1 MTIDEGGVTPQDGS
15 AEEVGHNSDAASIT
29 RVSGMYQDYFL
40 DYASYVILERA
51 IPALEDGFKPV
62 QRRILHSMFLME
74 DGRYHKVAN
83 VIGQTM
89 RFHPHGDASIGDA
102 LVQLG
107 QKELL
112 IDTQGNWGNTL
123 TGDSAAAPR
132 YIEAR
137 LSKFALE
144 VVFSPKVT
152 HWQGSYDGRADEP
165 IHLPVKF
172 PMLLAQGVEGI
183 AVGLSTRILPHNFN
197 ELIDASIK
205 ILRGKKAEVFP
216 DFLTGGIADFT
227 QYNDGVRG
235 SRIRVRAKIQQVEKK
250 ALIITEIP
258 FGTTTQSLIDSIIKA
273 NDKGKIKIK
282 KIEDN
287 TAENV
292 EIAIQLPPGIS
303 PDKTIDALYAFTDC
317 EVSIAPLCCVIVND
331 NPEFIGVSEA
341 LERSTHHTLDLL
353 KRELEI
359 KLSELQEQWHF
370 ASLERIFIENRI
382 YRDIEEA
389 ETWEEVLSFIHKGLA
404 PHIQNL
410 IREVTDEDVTK
421 LTEIRIKRIS
431 KFDSDKA
438 NDRILDLEGK
448 IAEVKHSLD
457 NIVDFA
463 VEYFKELKKKYGA
476 GRERRTEIR
485 IFDDIVATKVA
496 IANTKLYV
504 NREEGFIGN
513 GLKKDEFVCDC
524 SDIDDII
531 VIRKDGKMMV
541 TKIAAKTF
549 VGTDIL
555 HVGVFKR
562 DDKRTIYNMIYM
574 DGKTKVSY
582 MKRFGVTSIT
592 RDKEYDLG
600 SAAKGSQ
607 VLYLSV
613 NPNGEAEVV
622 TVHLRL
628 LQKLKK
634 PKFDIDFAELA
645 IKGRQSKGNIV
656 TKFQIKKID
665 MREKGIST
673 LAARKV
679 WFDDTVQRLNAD
691 ARGTLLGSFKGDD
704 KILTVYQNGQYRLSN
719 FDLANHFDEG
729 LVLIEKW
736 KPEQPLSAIY
746 WDSSKDR
753 YYVKRFLLDDVE
765 KRESFISDS
774 SGSRLELITTGNKPV
789 IQVLYKKVKGVE
801 RESEEIDIEEFI
813 AVKGW
818 KAQGNQLT
826 AYPVKE
832 INLVATEE
840 EVEEVEEV
848 EEIEE
853 NEDVDI
859 EPRKNNDD
867 DKEGGKSQITLEF

>member
-1 MTIDEGGVTPQDGS
+1 MTIDDGVMPQNNLP
-15 AEEVGHNSDAASIT
+15 EESGNNSDAASIT

-51 IPALEDGFKPV
+51 VPALEDGLKPV

-107 QKELL
+107 QKDLL
-112 IDTQGNWGNTL
+112 IDTQGNWGNVL

-152 HWQGSYDGRADEP
+152 HWQSSYDGRADEP

-172 PMLLAQGVEGI
+172 PILLAQGVEGI

-197 ELIDASIK
+197 ELIEASIN
-205 ILRGKKAEVFP
+205 ILRGKKPEIFP

-227 QYNDGVRG
+227 QYNDGIRG
-235 SRIRVRAKIQQVEKK
+235 SRIRIRAKIQQVEKK
-250 ALIITEIP
+250 SLIITEIP

-341 LERSTHHTLDLL
+341 LERSTYNTLELL

-359 KLSELQEQWHF
+359 KLDELQEQWHF
-370 ASLERIFIENRI
+370 ASLERIFIENKI

-389 ETWEEVLSFIHKGLA
+389 ETWEEVLLYIRTGLE
-404 PHIQNL
+404 PHVQQL
-410 IREVTDEDVTK
+410 IREVTDEDITR

-438 NDRILDLEGK
+438 NDRIIELEGK
-448 IAEVKHSLD
+448 IAEVKNSLD
-457 NIVDFA
+457 NLVDFA
-463 VEYFKELKKKYGA
+463 VEYFKELKKKYGT
-476 GRERRTEIR
+476 GRERKTEIR

-496 IANTKLYV
+496 IANAKLYV
-504 NREEGFIGN
+504 NREEGFVGT

-531 VIRKDGKMMV
+531 VIRKDGTMLVSKV
-541 TKIAAKTF
+541 AAKTF
-549 VGTDIL
+549 VGKDIL
-555 HVGVFKR
+555 YVGVFKR
-562 DDKRTIYNMIYM
+562 DDKRTIYNLIYM

-582 MKRFGVTSIT
+582 MKRFAVTSIT
-592 RDKEYDLG
+592 RDKEYNLASDN
-600 SAAKGSQ
+600 KGSQ
-607 VLYLSV
+607 ILYLSV

-622 TVHLRL
+622 TIHLRL

-645 IKGRQSKGNIV
+645 IKGRQSKGNTV
-656 TKFQIKKID
+656 TKYQIKKIE

-673 LAARKV
+673 LAARKI

-691 ARGTLLGSFKGDD
+691 GRGTLLGSFKGDD

-729 LVLIEKW
+729 IVLIEKW
-736 KPEQPLSAIY
+736 KPEQPISAIY
-746 WDSSKDR
+746 WDSEKDR
-753 YYVKRFLLDDVE
+753 YFVKRFLLDDIE
-765 KRESFISDS
+765 KKDSIISDA
-774 SGSRLELITTGNKPV
+774 SGSRLELVTTATKPQ
-789 IQVLYKKVKGVE
+789 IQLIFKKLKGVE
-801 RESEEIDIEEFI
+801 KDPEQIDLEEFI

-826 AYPVKE
+826 PLPVKE
-832 INLVATEE
+832 INLITTQEDVEPEPETEE
-840 EVEEVEEV
+840 EELF
-848 EEIEE
+848 EE
-853 NEDVDI
+853 NGNENDKGDADFGDV
-859 EPRKNNDD
+859 
-867 DKEGGKSQITLEF
+867 QITLDF